1 MINTYK
7 EYWGNMLTMN
17 GTASGGQYW
26 WPQVINYFV
35 LVLYTMLTKAYRYID
50 FMSDGTN
57 IVKEWN
63 TITIIFTVLGLFIF
77 LANFTV
83 RARRLHDRD
92 HSNWWILFYL
102 IPIIGSIVMFVTLVL
117 PGKEKT
123 RWSVNQSQY

>member
-17 GTASGGQYW
+17 GTASRGQYW